1 MTLLELI
8 QEFCRRQGLPAPTA
22 VMNSNDDMLLQI
34 AGLLNEILDDLQQ
47 RKAYTFLQTEAT
59 FLSIVGEDQG
69 TIASLAP
76 GFVKLLDNL
85 LYNRTSNDI
94 IFGNIPS
101 LEWQAEKA
109 GFTSISETQ
118 FRIKD
123 SHLFLSPEP
132 AENSTIA
139 FEYQSLYSV
148 INASGSIKQYFTADT
163 DTCKYPDA
171 LLIAGLRWIWRR
183 EKGLRFGDY
192 MRSYEIMVANLGG
205 NDSPAQ
211 PIDTGACYESGP
223 GIVIPEGNWSVS

>member
-34 AGLLNEILDDLQQ
+34 AGLLNEIIDDLQQ

-59 FLSIVGEDQG
+59 FSSILGEDQG
-69 TIASLAP
+69 AISTLAP
-76 GFVKLLDNL
+76 GFMKLLDNL
-85 LYNRTSNDI
+85 LYNRTSNEV

-101 LEWQAEKA
+101 LEWQSEKA
-109 GFTSISETQ
+109 GFASISTTQ

-132 AENSTIA
+132 AVGSTIA

-148 INASGSIKQYFTADT
+148 VNASGGLKNYFSVDT
-163 DTCKYPDA
+163 DSCKYPDA
-171 LLIAGLRWIWRR
+171 LMIAGLRWIWRR

-205 NDSPAQ
+205 NDSPSQ
-211 PIDTGACYESGP
+211 PIDTSSCPSSGP
-223 GIVIPEGNWSVS
+223 GIVIPEGNWSV